1 MSGTKV
7 AWLCEAL
14 QVSRSGYY
22 DWLRRRDQPCV
33 RQQRDTDLLRRI
45 REVFVAKKK
54 TYGSPRITRELGGA
68 AGRHRVARLMRRA
81 HLVARPR
88 PKYRARGTSSR
99 HGYPVAPNHLKT
111 LQVEHIDQAWA
122 MDATYVLTAQGWLYV
137 TAAIDVHSRR
147 IVGWS
152 MSEHLDTPAAL
163 AALRMAC
170 RRRKPSKPVVVHSDR
185 GTQFANHAFRAE
197 LKRHGL
203 VASMS
208 RKGNC
213 YDNAFIESF
222 WSSMKLELI
231 KRTRFGTRDEA
242 RTAIFHYIESF
253 YNRERLH
260 SSLGYLSPLAF
271 ESHHTT

>member
-22 DWLRRRDQPCV
+22 EWLRRCHRPCA
-33 RQQRDTDLLRRI
+33 RRQRDADLLGKI
-45 REVFVAKKK
+45 REIFAAKQKA
-54 TYGSPRITRELGGA
+54 YGSPRVTRELNGA
-68 AGRHRVARLMRRA
+68 AGRHRVARLMRQA
-81 HLVARPR
+81 HLVARQRSKYR
-88 PKYRARGTSSR
+88 PKGTDSR
-99 HGYPVAPNHLKT
+99 HGYPVAPNHLKE
-111 LQVEHIDQAWA
+111 LQVERVDQAWA

-152 MSEHLDTPAAL
+152 MSDNLDTPAAI

-170 RRRKPSKPVVVHSDR
+170 QQRRPTGPVMVHSDR

-197 LKRHGL
+197 LQRHGF

-222 WSSMKLELI
+222 WSSMKLEMI
-231 KRTRFGTRDEA
+231 KRTRFRTRDEA
-242 RTAIFHYIESF
+242 RTAVFRYIESF

-260 SSLGYLSPLAF
+260 SSLGYLSPVSF
-271 ESHHTT
+271 ESLPPQ

>member
-22 DWLRRRDQPCV
+22 DWLRRRDLSSA
-33 RQQRDTDLLRRI
+33 RQRQDTDLVRRI
-45 REVFVAKKK
+45 REIFVANKKA
-54 TYGSPRITRELGGA
+54 YGSPRITRELGGV
-68 AGRHRVARLMRRA
+68 AGRHRVARLMRQA
-81 HLVARPR
+81 HLVARQRSKYR
-88 PKYRARGTSSR
+88 PKGTDSR
-99 HGYPVAPNHLKT
+99 HGYPVAPNHLKS
-111 LQVEHIDQAWA
+111 LQVERIDQVWA

-137 TAAIDVHSRR
+137 TAAIDLHSRR

-152 MSEHLDTPAAL
+152 MSDNLDTSAAI

-170 RRRKPSKPVVVHSDR
+170 QRKRPTQPVMVHSDR

-197 LKRHGL
+197 LKRRGF

-231 KRTRFGTRDEA
+231 KGCRFRTRDEA
-242 RTAIFHYIESF
+242 RTAIFHYIENY
-253 YNRERLH
+253 YNRDRLH
-260 SSLGYLSPLAF
+260 SSLGYMSPVAF
-271 ESHHTT
+271 ESLLTT

>member
-22 DWLRRRDQPCV
+22 DWLRRRNRPSA
-33 RQQRDTDLLRRI
+33 RQQRDIDLVRRI
-45 REVFVAKKK
+45 REIFVAKQKA
-54 TYGSPRITRELGGA
+54 YGSPRITRELGGV
-68 AGRHRVARLMRRA
+68 AGRHRVARLMRQA
-81 HLVARPR
+81 HLVARQR
-88 PKYRARGTSSR
+88 SKYRPQGTDSR
-99 HGYPVAPNHLKT
+99 HGYPIAPNHLKE
-111 LQVEHIDQAWA
+111 LQVERIDQAWA
-122 MDATYVLTAQGWLYV
+122 MDATYVLTAQGWLYI

-152 MSEHLDTPAAL
+152 MSEHLDTPAAI

-170 RRRKPSKPVVVHSDR
+170 QRRRPTSPVMVHSDR

-197 LKRHGL
+197 LKRCRF

-231 KRTRFGTRDEA
+231 KGRRFSTRSEA
-242 RTAIFHYIESF
+242 RTAVFHYIESF
-253 YNRERLH
+253 YNRDRLH
-260 SSLGYLSPLAF
+260 SSLGYRSPIAF
-271 ESHHTT
+271 ESHHTR